1 MTHTFIVEN
10 IKCGGCMNT
19 IRRGLEGLSGV
30 KTAKPDN
37 MEGTVEVDFD
47 ENAIAEDTITAK
59 LADMGYPSSGENTL
73 GRKAKS
79 YVSCM
84 IGRISPNMDN

>member
-19 IRRGLEGLSGV
+19 IRRGLEGLAGV

-37 MEGTVEVDFD
+37 VGGTVQVDFD
-47 ENAIAEDTITAK
+47 ENTIAEDVIAAN
-59 LADMGYPSSGENTL
+59 LAAMGYPSSGENTL

-84 IGRISPNMDN
+84 IGRISPNTDN